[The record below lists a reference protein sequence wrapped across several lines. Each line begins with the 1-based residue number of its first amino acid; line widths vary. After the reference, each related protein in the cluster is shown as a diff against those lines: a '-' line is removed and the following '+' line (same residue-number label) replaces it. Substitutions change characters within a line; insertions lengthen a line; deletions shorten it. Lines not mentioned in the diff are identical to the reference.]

1 MALSIR
7 EADAKRLLWTPL
19 PASVSASE
27 VAQTPLSGLLNGN
40 APFGTSAKTTPSASG
55 SFLQGVCVAVDTTTD
70 LDELPSAHPWLL
82 TSRLTVKP
90 DVLLKRRG
98 KSGLVKLNLSWEEA
112 QKELKQL
119 MGTSFT
125 TQGLTGELDHFIV
138 EPFFPHDESTNEF
151 YVAVRTLRSGDEV
164 LFSHRGGVNVGNVD
178 EHANRVLVPI
188 ENRARKQSTEEAATG
203 AQSGQTTRDLNGI
216 VQPAPNAG
224 VFAARSE
231 PSTSGMAATK
241 DAKNE
246 GMNGSA
252 ENATPRRQAQWE
264 KGQRDGS
271 ECHYTQEE
279 LERLFATLVVD
290 VAAEEVRNAL
300 PRFLAEL
307 YRQFCEMHFS
317 FLEINPFC
325 FDASTQT
332 FAILDCAAKLD
343 HTADFICDKKWGDVS
358 FPSPFGRRF
367 TEEERYV
374 RELDSKTGASLKLTV
389 LNPKGRIWT
398 LIAGGGA
405 SVVYADTICDLGLGH
420 ELCNYGEYSGAPS
433 EVTTYEYTKTILG
446 MMTAPDSYRQEG
458 KVLLIG
464 GGIANFTNVADT
476 FRGIIRALREFREQ
490 LRAFKVRIYVRRGG
504 PNYQEGLKRMREV
517 GEELNIPVKVFGP
530 ETYMTSIIPFALQDD
545 AGSGADAS
553 GLGENGQTGGPS
565 QANGVVAC
573 TPATMNDMIG
583 DLATH
588 HGWDISLSSDSGAPG
603 NTPAGSS
610 RAVHS
615 MAEATSV
622 GISPVTPSADGRDAF
637 FAHGGQLSTWHE
649 MTMEEVEKNPHFEKY
664 IQAFLAQQKATSA
677 RSPEGSATPEKT
689 ASSESLSGL
698 LNALQ
703 RPNLFTNETRCFV
716 WGLQSRAV
724 QEMLDFDHACGRKKP
739 SVAAIIY
746 EFAVSHSRSFYFGT
760 EEVFLPVY
768 QSLQEAVD
776 RHHDVSVLVNFASMR
791 SAASVTRLAL
801 DVAPQLRTIVVIAEG
816 VPERVARQLATET
829 HERGVCLIGPATVG
843 GIKSGAFRIGN
854 TGGTLENVMNA
865 RLYRPG
871 SVGCVTKSG
880 GMLNEMNNIL
890 SIVSD
895 GTYEAIAIGGDR
907 FPGTSMLD
915 HLLRFEK
922 NPDIKLLVLLGEV
935 GGGMEYEVIE
945 AIKDGRLT
953 KPLIAWCVGTCA
965 SLFST
970 EVSFGHAGAWAGSQ
984 REHASAKNA
993 ALKAAGVFVPS
1004 SFHEFGKSIRQVYVQ
1019 LVKQGVITPRREVPV
1034 PRIPMDY
1041 AWAKK
1046 LGLVRKP
1053 KGFVSTISDDRG
1065 EELVYAGWPISKVLG
1080 DQLGVGGVISL
1091 LWFKRPL
1098 PDYCYRYLER
1108 VLMLTADHGPA
1119 VCGAHNV
1126 IVTSRAGKDLISSLI
1141 SGLCTIGDRFGG
1153 ACDQAAQQFLGAFTR
1168 GTTPADF
1175 VAEMKRQNKLI
1186 MGIGHRVKSVHN
1198 PDMRVQLLKTFCKSS
1213 FPQTPLIDYAE
1224 QVEQVTTKKKDTLI
1238 LNVDGLIGVSMCDML
1253 FHCGHFTENE
1263 AKDYINNG
1271 CINGLFVLG
1280 RSIGFI
1286 GHFLDQ
1292 KRLKQG
1298 LYRHDVDDIAYV
1310 LPDWSSADKKA

>member
-7 EADAKRLLWTPL
+7 EADAKRLLWTPVSHPT
-19 PASVSASE
+19 PATGATPETGQRSACNGVSGAKAAPLDEPCSV
-27 VAQTPLSGLLNGN
+27 LR
-40 APFGTSAKTTPSASG
+40 
-55 SFLQGVCVAVDTTTD
+55 GVCVAVNSATD
-70 LDELPSAHPWLL
+70 LTELPNDHPWLL

-98 KSGLVKLNLSWEEA
+98 KSGLVKLDLSWPEA
-112 QKELKQL
+112 QKELRAL
-119 MGTSFT
+119 MGTQFT
-125 TQGLTGELDHFIV
+125 TQGLTGTLDHFIV
-138 EPFFPHDESTNEF
+138 EPFFPHDEATNEF
-151 YVAVRTLRSGDEV
+151 YVAIRTLREGDEV
-164 LFSHRGGVNVGNVD
+164 LFSPRGGVDVGNVD
-178 EHANRVLVPI
+178 EHARRVLIPI
-188 ENRARKQSTEEAATG
+188 ACDEARASQAAG
-203 AQSGQTTRDLNGI
+203 AKTN
-216 VQPAPNAG
+216 
-224 VFAARSE
+224 
-231 PSTSGMAATK
+231 GMADASASEGDATK
-241 DAKNE
+241 DARKACTQPLALE
-246 GMNGSA
+246 
-252 ENATPRRQAQWE
+252 ATR
-264 KGQRDGS
+264 KYGI
-271 ECHYTQEE
+271 ECRLTQEE
-279 LERLFATLVVD
+279 LEALVAPLVTD
-290 VAAEEVRNAL
+290 VATDAKKAM
-300 PRFLAEL
+300 PAFLAQL
-307 YRQFCEMHFS
+307 YRQFCEMHFA

-325 FDASTQT
+325 FDVATQT
-332 FAILDCAAKLD
+332 FVILDCAAKLD
-343 HTADFICDKKWGDVS
+343 HTAEFLCDKKWGHVS

-367 TEEERYV
+367 TEEERYI

-405 SVVYADTICDLGLGH
+405 SVVYADTVCDLGFGD

-446 MMTAPDSYRQEG
+446 LMTAPGSYREEG
-458 KVLLIG
+458 KILLIG

-476 FRGIIRALREFREQ
+476 FRGVIRALREFREQ
-490 LRAFKVRIYVRRGG
+490 LREFKVRIYVRRGG

-517 GEELNIPVKVFGP
+517 GEELNLRMKVFGP
-530 ETYMTSIIPFALQDD
+530 ETYMTSIIPFALHDEED
-545 AGSGADAS
+545 ADAK
-553 GLGENGQTGGPS
+553 LEGERAGERAPHSLPGSASP
-565 QANGVVAC
+565 
-573 TPATMNDMIG
+573 PATMTEMIG
-583 DLATH
+583 DLTQH
-588 HGWDISLSSDSGAPG
+588 HGWDLSLSSDVFGS
-603 NTPAGSS
+603 TAG
-610 RAVHS
+610 RG
-615 MAEATSV
+615 TSPLEDTTGGV
-622 GISPVTPSADGRDAF
+622 APVTPSSRGTQGT
-637 FAHGGQLSTWHE
+637 FAHGGRLSPWHE

-664 IQAFLAQQKATSA
+664 IQAFLAQQRKATDTPA
-677 RSPEGSATPEKT
+677 AGSASASPSAPGESGSEKAF
-689 ASSESLSGL
+689 ASL
-698 LNALQ
+698 LTDVEQ
-703 RPNLFTNETRCFV
+703 PHRFTEKTRCFV
-716 WGLQSRAV
+716 WGLQTRAV

-739 SVAAIIY
+739 SVAAILY
-746 EFAVSHSRSFYFGT
+746 EFSVSHQRSFYFGT
-760 EEVFLPVY
+760 EEVLLPVY
-768 QSLQEAVD
+768 QTLQEAVQ
-776 RHHDVSVLVNFASMR
+776 HFPDVSVLINFASMR

-801 DVAPQLRTIVVIAEG
+801 ETAPQLRTIVVIAEG
-816 VPERVARQLATET
+816 VPEREARQLAAET
-829 HERGVCLIGPATVG
+829 RARGVCLIGPATVG

-915 HLLRFEK
+915 HLLRFER

-935 GGGMEYEVIE
+935 GGGMEYEVVE

-970 EVSFGHAGAWAGSQ
+970 EVSFGHAGAWAGSN
-984 REHASAKNA
+984 REHAVAKNA
-993 ALKAAGVFVPS
+993 ALKAAGAFVPS
-1004 SFHEFGKSIRQVYVQ
+1004 SFDELGKSIRHVYVQ
-1019 LVKQGVITPRREVPV
+1019 LVKQGVIVPRKEVPV

-1053 KGFVSTISDDRG
+1053 KGFISTISDDRG
-1065 EELVYAGWPISKVLG
+1065 EELLYAGWPISKVLG

-1126 IVTSRAGKDLISSLI
+1126 IVTARAGKDLISSLI

-1153 ACDQAAQQFLGAFTR
+1153 ACDQAAQQFLGAFTS
-1168 GTTPADF
+1168 GMAPAEF
-1175 VAEMKRQNKLI
+1175 VSEMKKQNRLV
-1186 MGIGHRVKSVHN
+1186 MGIGHRIKSVHN
-1198 PDMRVQLLKTFCKSS
+1198 PDMRVQLLKTFCKSN

-1238 LNVDGLIGVSMCDML
+1238 LNVDGLIGVSMCDLL

-1263 AKDYINNG
+1263 ARDYINNG

-1310 LPDWSSADKKA
+1310 LPDWSSAENQQA